1 MTKVK
6 LVRNPNGQI
15 KVLEG
20 EVELIGED
28 GQPIKHGE
36 KFSICG
42 CGRSESILCDGKHK
56 LTEEEY
62 QTYLNSKI

>member
-1 MTKVK
+1 MSKVK
-6 LVRNPNGQI
+6 LFRNERGQI

-28 GQPIKHGE
+28 GNPIKHGE

-56 LTEEEY
+56 LSEEEY
-62 QTYLNSKI
+62 QEFLRSQS